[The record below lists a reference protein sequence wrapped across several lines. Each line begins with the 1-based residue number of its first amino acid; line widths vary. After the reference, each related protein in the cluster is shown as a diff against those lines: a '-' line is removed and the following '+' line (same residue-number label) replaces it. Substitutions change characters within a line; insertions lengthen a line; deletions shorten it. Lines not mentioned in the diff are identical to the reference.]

1 MQHFLC
7 TKFALPFRKNSPHR
21 TILDDRPNWLEE
33 RFELFEKY
41 TLPSIQAQ
49 TEKNF
54 RWLLMCNRNHP
65 QMNDAAM
72 SRLASYAPD
81 AEVLWVDNTNFEQW
95 TEFASALRLLVD
107 DEWVIT
113 TRLDS
118 DDIVSRHFIQR
129 IREGA
134 REKECSLGFKLGYML
149 EGDVLYPRRYLKGPF
164 TSWVERTEN
173 LKTVWHREHLH
184 FRRNK
189 DVGQKKYNWIQ
200 VVHGGNLLNGIARA
214 GFKPKDGIPISP
226 EVRKDFIWDG
236 TQVSGQLDDI
246 HGSQN
251 LKGK

>member
-7 TKFALPFRKNSPHR
+7 TKFALPLPKNLGKYN
-21 TILDDRPNWLEE
+21 TWLDERPNWLEE

-54 RWLLMCNRNHP
+54 RWLQMCNRNHP
-65 QMNDAAM
+65 QMNNAAIK
-72 SRLASYAPD
+72 RLESYAPD
-81 AEVLWVDNTNFEQW
+81 ADVFWVDMHIEASSNYL
-95 TEFASALRLLVD
+95 EFANALRLLVN

-134 REKECSLGFKLGYML
+134 REKEGSLGFKLGYML
-149 EGDVLYPRRYLKGPF
+149 EGDVLYPRQYLKGPF
-164 TSWVERTEN
+164 TSWVERIED
-173 LKTVWHREHLH
+173 LKTVWHQEHLH

-200 VVHGGNLLNGIARA
+200 VVHGGNLLNSIARA
-214 GFKPKDGIPISP
+214 GFKSQDGIPISP
-226 EVRKDFIWDG
+226 EVRKDFIWKD
-236 TQVSGQLDDI
+236 
-246 HGSQN
+246 
-251 LKGK
+251 

>member
-7 TKFALPFRKNSPHR
+7 TKFALLFLGNSSLEKYK
-21 TILDDRPNWLEE
+21 TWLDERPNNWLEE

-65 QMNDAAM
+65 QMNNAAIK
-72 SRLASYAPD
+72 RLASYAPD
-81 AEVLWVDNTNFEQW
+81 AEVFWLDMVINSANYQEC
-95 TEFASALRLLVD
+95 ANALRPLVD

-118 DDIVSRHFIQR
+118 DDFVSRHFIQR

-134 REKECSLGFKLGYML
+134 SEKEGSLGFKLGYML

-164 TSWVERTEN
+164 TSWVERVED
-173 LKTVWHREHLH
+173 LKTVWHRPHLH
-184 FRRNK
+184 FRKSK
-189 DVGQKKYNWIQ
+189 DVGQEKYNWIQ

-226 EVRKDFIWDG
+226 EVRKDFIWRD
-236 TQVSGQLDDI
+236 
-246 HGSQN
+246 
-251 LKGK
+251 